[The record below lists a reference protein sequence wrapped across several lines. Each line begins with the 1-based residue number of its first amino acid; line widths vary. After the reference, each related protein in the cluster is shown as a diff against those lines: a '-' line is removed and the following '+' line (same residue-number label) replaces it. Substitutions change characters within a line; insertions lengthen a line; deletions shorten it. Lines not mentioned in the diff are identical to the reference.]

1 MFFYTTKYQFLT
13 RISISDEA
21 AERIMNV
28 PNSKELMSEVMEMQG
43 SLFWPLYNAC
53 MIEID
58 QPLLLYYGYAT
69 VPAP

>member
-43 SLFWPLYNAC
+43 SFSDHYTMHA
-53 MIEID
+53 
-58 QPLLLYYGYAT
+58 
-69 VPAP
+69 